1 MPKTLTYNTIER
13 PESKELK
20 PIEIT
25 QEIIDNLNNHSKKLN
40 NNGYSY
46 GGADMEN
53 YISLIDLSFEDSSG
67 NPINRNFKE
76 LSEDEIKIMLNK
88 KDFRD
93 RIIGLIY
100 QCNRDCME
108 FEKNG
113 KSGLYISK
121 DAANFMK
128 KISEQIS
135 NINITD
141 NPNDTILNIDQ
152 ISVLNID
159 QISLCDIPND
169 TILDMDQ
176 ISLCDIP
183 NDTILDMDPRSD
195 IYVYN
200 DKPSIIKSFCEHY
213 SKAENIITQTVQKE
227 FSKNFNDWEK
237 EKPKD
242 KDNKILRLTKNLYI
256 P

>member
-1 MPKTLTYNTIER
+1 MPKTLIYNTIEI

-25 QEIIDNLNNHSKKLN
+25 QAIINNLNNHSKKLN

-46 GGADMEN
+46 SGVDMEN
-53 YISLIDLSFEDSSG
+53 YISLIDLSFEDSSL

-100 QCNRDCME
+100 QCNKDCME

-141 NPNDTILNIDQ
+141 DPNDAILNIEP
-152 ISVLNID
+152 ISDVDDNEI
-159 QISLCDIPND
+159 N
-169 TILDMDQ
+169 
-176 ISLCDIP
+176 
-183 NDTILDMDPRSD
+183 
-195 IYVYN
+195 
-200 DKPSIIKSFCEHY
+200 IIKSFCEHY

-227 FSKNFNDWEK
+227 FGKN
-237 EKPKD
+237 
-242 KDNKILRLTKNLYI
+242 I
-256 P
+256 